1 MRKRKALM
9 VLLCGFILVLLAA
22 CGGGGDSGNADVAD
36 PGVVD
41 DANDQDADTD
51 PEENVYVSTN
61 PNATPEMD
69 FDLGGRTIRLVSWY
83 DESIQGDNPDSI
95 QMKENLEALME
106 KHNFN
111 VDYVVI
117 DYTEYREAVTASLM
131 AGDPLGE
138 IIRIPRPW
146 MIPSLTS
153 QDLFW
158 PLDEYVKND
167 NAFVLQYTEEF
178 SQYKGRGYGFR
189 VGIIGAASGIIYN
202 RTLMNELG
210 MKPLQEYIDEDNW
223 NWETFIEVAKDANR
237 DTDNDGKLDVWG
249 LATNSLLVQA
259 LAANET
265 NLVSEGQVI
274 LDDPKTLEVLNFISR
289 LATEEVGRPP
299 ETGDWREPREFFVQ
313 GNTLMLPANDYDM
326 ESLRQDMPDYDLGFL
341 PFPKGPSATSYQS
354 FVTIVNYYTIPKAA
368 VDNPEQIVYIW
379 EKIYD
384 IESIYDYPH
393 QASFETLF
401 TTEEDVN
408 NARMAIESL
417 KVIEQIDYYPSMPY
431 YEFVDEL
438 TSGVSVSTLIEKY
451 KAPFQAAV
459 DEVWEDLN

>member
-1 MRKRKALM
+1 
-9 VLLCGFILVLLAA
+9 
-22 CGGGGDSGNADVAD
+22 
-36 PGVVD
+36 
-41 DANDQDADTD
+41 
-51 PEENVYVSTN
+51 
-61 PNATPEMD
+61 
-69 FDLGGRTIRLVSWY
+69 
-83 DESIQGDNPDSI
+83 
-95 QMKENLEALME
+95 MKENLEALME

-289 LATEEVGRPP
+289 LATEEAGRPP

-341 PFPKGPSATSYQS
+341 PFRKDRAQ
-354 FVTIVNYYTIPKAA
+354 
-368 VDNPEQIVYIW
+368 
-379 EKIYD
+379 
-384 IESIYDYPH
+384 
-393 QASFETLF
+393 
-401 TTEEDVN
+401 
-408 NARMAIESL
+408 RAIRAL
-417 KVIEQIDYYPSMPY
+417 
-431 YEFVDEL
+431 
-438 TSGVSVSTLIEKY
+438 
-451 KAPFQAAV
+451 
-459 DEVWEDLN
+459 